1 MENLV
6 AKVSY
11 LKGLCDGLAID
22 ESKPE
27 GKLLVNV
34 VDVLKDIA
42 AALDDVDKGST
53 AAEAENADTNGFHG
67 GILLDLYVV
76 L

>member
-27 GKLLVNV
+27 GKLLVNI
-34 VDVLKDIA
+34 VDVLKDLA
-42 AALDDVDKGST
+42 AALDDVIDALIMADQAEKLKST
-53 AAEAENADTNGFHG
+53 EE
-67 GILLDLYVV
+67 
-76 L
+76 

>member
-27 GKLLVNV
+27 GKLLVNI
-34 VDVLKDIA
+34 VDVLKDLA
-42 AALDDVDKGST
+42 VALDDVIDAHDELEEKVDEIDSDL
-53 AAEAENADTNGFHG
+53 AD
-67 GILLDLYVV
+67 LEDLA
-76 L
+76 

>member
-27 GKLLVNV
+27 GKLLVNI
-34 VDVLKDIA
+34 VDVYQKL
-42 AALDDVDKGST
+42 ALR
-53 AAEAENADTNGFHG
+53 
-67 GILLDLYVV
+67 L
-76 L
+76 